1 MLPGLEGTPNGVP
14 RPTGSVGV
22 SGSNPL
28 CSTILEKSEPNPDW
42 EWVRISLFP
51 LKYRGVIDF

>member
-28 CSTILEKSEPNPDW
+28 CSTQGLAEMQVLFRVYS
-42 EWVRISLFP
+42 VFCRI
-51 LKYRGVIDF
+51 RV